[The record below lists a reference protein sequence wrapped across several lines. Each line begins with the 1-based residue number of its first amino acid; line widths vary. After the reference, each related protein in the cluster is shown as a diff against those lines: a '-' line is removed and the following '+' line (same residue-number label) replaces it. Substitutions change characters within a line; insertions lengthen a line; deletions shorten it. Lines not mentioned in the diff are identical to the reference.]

1 MQTLTRSMK
10 IMKMMMV
17 MINKP
22 KLVGWQD
29 TNMTADLFYANKC
42 LMFNMMILT
51 IRSEISTDK
60 DSSETEIYQRKILPN
75 NSIKHSRLK
84 PLLANKDDYLTV
96 VALRNGNLSWPDN
109 LSFSCNFSPASLILI
124 NDGNLSRDKYQM

>member
-1 MQTLTRSMK
+1 MLSWIFQPYRSLKYEMQTLTRSMK

-42 LMFNMMILT
+42 LMLNIDLDHQ
-51 IRSEISTDK
+51 IRDHNRHSES
-60 DSSETEIYQRKILPN
+60 EIYQ
-75 NSIKHSRLK
+75 
-84 PLLANKDDYLTV
+84 
-96 VALRNGNLSWPDN
+96 
-109 LSFSCNFSPASLILI
+109 
-124 NDGNLSRDKYQM
+124 